1 MGLDVICSAFQDIVT
16 ESTTFEVEGF
26 VSMLRER
33 MYSRAAAA
41 RQFVVS
47 WVAVLDAVPS
57 VTLLPFLPDL
67 LDPLFKMLDDPNP
80 EIRRM

>member
-1 MGLDVICSAFQDIVT
+1 MT

-26 VSMLRER
+26 ISMLRER

-47 WVAVLDAVPS
+47 WVAVLDAVPA
-57 VTLLPFLPDL
+57 VTMLPHLPDL